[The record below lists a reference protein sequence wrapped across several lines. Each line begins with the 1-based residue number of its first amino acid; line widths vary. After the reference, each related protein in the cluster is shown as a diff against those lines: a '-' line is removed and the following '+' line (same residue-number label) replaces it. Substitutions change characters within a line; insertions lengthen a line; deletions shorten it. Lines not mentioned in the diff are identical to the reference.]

1 MREQNP
7 RINWNRLT
15 AFYQTA
21 RLGNIKHTCA
31 KLNIDQSTLSRTI
44 QAFEESLGFKLF
56 NRIPHGVV
64 MTKQGEILFP
74 VVEKVLF
81 DIDAALLTAKEEGE
95 IPKGTLKVATT
106 VALASLWLVQLIP
119 GFLETYPDI
128 ELYIIGDDERLNVK
142 AREADVLIAPY
153 IDHSPDLV
161 QTYLFSCCMRLYA
174 SPEYLERFGA
184 PQIVD
189 DLDNHRLITFG
200 TDTIRPYSDIDWLL
214 RVGLP
219 SGRIRKPYLSINSSK
234 GASQLAENGLG
245 IVALC
250 DEFPNI
256 QELNLVKILP
266 EIYGPKIDLY
276 YIYPH
281 SLQNSKRVKV
291 FGEYVERHI
300 PQEWKKAPNPV
311 FQPLKNF

>member
-1 MREQNP
+1 VRETSP

-15 AFYQTA
+15 AFYYTA
-21 RLGNIKHTCA
+21 RLGNIKHACA

-56 NRIPHGVV
+56 NRIPYGVV

-81 DIDAALLTAKEEGE
+81 DINAALLTAKEEGE

-153 IDHSPDLV
+153 IEHSPDLM
-161 QTYLFSCCMRLYA
+161 QTYLFSCSLRLYA
-174 SPEYLERFGA
+174 SPEYLERFGI

-234 GASQLAENGLG
+234 GASQLAEQGLG
-245 IVALC
+245 IVALS
-250 DEFPNI
+250 DEFPHI
-256 QELNLVKILP
+256 KELNLVKVLP
-266 EIYGPKIDLY
+266 EIYGPTIDLY
-276 YIYPH
+276 YIYPQ

-291 FGEYVERHI
+291 FGKYLEEYI
-300 PQEWKKAPNPV
+300 PQEWKRKLNSTA
-311 FQPLKNF
+311 

>member
-1 MREQNP
+1 VREIGP

-15 AFYQTA
+15 AFYHTA
-21 RLGNIKHTCA
+21 RLGNIKHACA

-44 QAFEESLGFKLF
+44 QSFEESLGFKLF

-74 VVEKVLF
+74 VIEKVLF

-119 GFLETYPDI
+119 GFLEEYQDI

-153 IDHSPDLV
+153 IDHSPDLI
-161 QTYLFSCCMRLYA
+161 QTYLFSCCLQLYA
-174 SPEYLERFGA
+174 SPQYLEKFGC
-184 PQIVD
+184 PQTVD

-219 SGRIRKPYLSINSSK
+219 SGMIRKPYLSINSSK
-234 GASQLAENGLG
+234 GASQLAEQALG
-245 IVALC
+245 IVALS
-250 DEFPNI
+250 DEFPQI
-256 QELNLVKILP
+256 EELNLVKILP
-266 EIYGPKIDLY
+266 DVKGPTIDLY
-276 YIYPH
+276 YIYPQ
-281 SLQNSKRVKV
+281 SLKNSKRVKV
-291 FGEYVERHI
+291 FGEYIEEHT
-300 PQEWKKAPNPV
+300 PQKWKKSPHPIFPAS
-311 FQPLKNF
+311 